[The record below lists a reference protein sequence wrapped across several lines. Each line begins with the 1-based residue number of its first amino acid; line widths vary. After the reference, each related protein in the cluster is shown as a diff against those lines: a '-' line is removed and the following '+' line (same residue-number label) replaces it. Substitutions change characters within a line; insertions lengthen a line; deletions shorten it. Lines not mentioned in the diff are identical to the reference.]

1 MPALRLSYPT
11 MVRLRVGASVV
22 RENSKYQQ
30 VTIVPSIPES
40 LAFASV
46 REIGAQL
53 RAGHFSCIDLTE
65 FFLDRLKS
73 LGPKLNAIVA
83 LTEEL
88 AIQQAKQADEE
99 LKVGNDRGPLHGI
112 PYGVKDLLATKGI
125 PTSWGAAP
133 YRDRIIDS
141 DSTVVARLRG
151 AGAVLIGKLA
161 MVEIAGGLGYRQ
173 ANASFTGPGLNPWDT
188 SRWAGGSSSGP
199 GSAVGGGLVPF
210 AIGSETWGSIMTPAA
225 FCGVSG
231 LRPTYGRVSRHGAM
245 ALAWTIDKL
254 GPMCRTAD
262 DCGIVL
268 NAIAGADDADDSCVD
283 RPYKYPTENHDGRT
297 ASPGKF
303 KIATLKDSA
312 KKVQAEVR
320 SNYEAS
326 LEVLKDFC
334 TIEETELPDL
344 PWATVASTII
354 NCESAAAFEGLI
366 TTGDIWEMTA
376 EEDHWGI
383 HSSMVIPAKD
393 YINAM
398 RIRPK
403 MQQAI
408 DEFMKPFDAVVTP
421 TLATT
426 AYPNDRSWSEHR
438 RGIRSPQITNLG
450 GAGAAT
456 GIPALSIPNGLGEG
470 GLPTGL
476 QLAGRAFNENK
487 LIEIASRYQ
496 AVTGFHKATPPPLD

>member
-1 MPALRLSYPT
+1 MPSL
-11 MVRLRVGASVV
+11 
-22 RENSKYQQ
+22 
-30 VTIVPSIPES
+30 PES
-40 LAFASV
+40 TAFASV
-46 REIGAQL
+46 RELGKHI
-53 RAGHFSCIDLTE
+53 RAGDFSCSDLTE
-65 FFLDRLKS
+65 LFLTRMKT
-73 LGPKLNAIVA
+73 LGPKLNAVVTVTETIA
-83 LTEEL
+83 L
-88 AIQQAKQADEE
+88 QQAEQSDRE
-99 LKVGNDRGPLHGI
+99 LKAGHDRGPLHGI

-125 PTSWGAAP
+125 ATSWGAAP
-133 YRDRIIDS
+133 FRERILDT
-141 DSTVVARLRG
+141 DATVVTRLRN
-151 AGAVLIGKLA
+151 AGAVLVGKLA

-225 FCGVSG
+225 FCGISG

-245 ALAWTIDKL
+245 ALAWTVDKL
-254 GPMCRTAD
+254 GPMCRTDD
-262 DCGIVL
+262 DCGLVL
-268 NAIAGADDADDSCVD
+268 QAISGSDPLDESCD
-283 RPYKYPTENHDGRT
+283 NRPYDYSSKMNPEGR
-297 ASPGKF
+297 F
-303 KIATLKDSA
+303 KLAALKDAA
-312 KKVQAEVR
+312 KHVQPEIR
-320 SNYEAS
+320 DNYEAS
-326 LEVLKDFC
+326 LAALREFSTITEV
-334 TIEETELPDL
+334 ELPDF
-344 PWATVASTII
+344 PWATVASTLI

-398 RIRPK
+398 RIRSK
-403 MQQAI
+403 MQKAL
-408 DEFMKPFDAVVTP
+408 DDFLSPFDAVVTP

-426 AYPNDRSWSEHR
+426 AYPNDQSWSEYR
-438 RGIRSPQITNLG
+438 QGFRSAQITDLG

-476 QLAGRAFNENK
+476 QLAGRSFSENR
-487 LIEIASRYQ
+487 LIEIANRYQ
-496 AVTGFHKATPPPLD
+496 EMTDFHKATPQPLD

>member
-1 MPALRLSYPT
+1 MIQS
-11 MVRLRVGASVV
+11 
-22 RENSKYQQ
+22 E
-30 VTIVPSIPES
+30 

-46 REIGAQL
+46 RELGSRL
-53 RAGHFSCIDLTE
+53 RDREFSSVDLTE
-65 FFLDRLKS
+65 FFLDRLREI
-73 LGPKLNAIVA
+73 GARLNAFTTLPDKLAVA
-83 LTEEL
+83 
-88 AIQQAKQADEE
+88 QAEQADRE
-99 LKVGNDRGPLHGI
+99 LKAGRDRGPLHGI
-112 PYGVKDLLATKGI
+112 PYGVKDLLATNGI

-133 YRDRIIDS
+133 FRERVLDADA
-141 DSTVVARLRG
+141 TVVSRLRE
-151 AGAVLIGKLA
+151 AGAVLVAKLA

-173 ANASFTGPGLNPWDT
+173 ANASFTGPGLNPWDE

-245 ALAWTIDKL
+245 ALAWTVDKL

-262 DCGIVL
+262 DCGLVL
-268 NAIAGADDADDSCVD
+268 QAISGADPQDESCSD
-283 RPYKYPTENHDGRT
+283 RPYQY
-297 ASPGKF
+297 PGK
-303 KIATLKDSA
+303 TSSDRRLKLAILRNVAAD
-312 KKVQAEVR
+312 VQPEIR
-320 SNYEAS
+320 ENYEAS
-326 LEVLKDFC
+326 LEVLKEFSSV
-334 TIEETELPDL
+334 EEVELPDF
-344 PWATVASTII
+344 PWTAVASTLI

-383 HSSMVIPAKD
+383 HSSMVIPATV
-393 YINAM
+393 YINAL

-403 MQQAI
+403 MQRAL
-408 DEFMKPFDAVVTP
+408 DAFLKSFDAVVTP

-426 AYPNDRSWSEHR
+426 AYPNDRPWSEF
-438 RGIRSPQITNLG
+438 RSGFYSSQISKLG

-476 QLAGRAFNENK
+476 QLAGRAFSENT
-487 LIEIASRYQ
+487 LLEVASRFQ
-496 AVTGFHKATPPPLD
+496 AVTDFHLAKPSV